1 MIKKNWCGMK
11 IVWLWLLIIQYE
23 NLLKINE
30 IILLDV
36 EVFDKK
42 SLSIKLV
49 MGSLAVDAHRPC
61 LE

>member
-1 MIKKNWCGMK
+1 MK